1 MYTSYTMDTS
11 VTDGYIV
18 VFGVWTLITD
28 VFFGSILTKNRSR
41 RLLPKSAAIYF
52 YLVAIYFYLVILT

>member
-18 VFGVWTLITD
+18 VYGVWTLITD
-28 VFFGSILTKNRSR
+28 VFFGSDSSPRLTTKNTS
-41 RLLPKSAAIYF
+41 K
-52 YLVAIYFYLVILT
+52 VIA